1 MEEISAT
8 RGDEE
13 QHGGVELEGGGS
25 GFEGEEARVEEITL
39 LSSNRRIR
47 WDNIE

>member
-1 MEEISAT
+1 MEEISAK

-25 GFEGEEARVEEITL
+25 GFEGEGAAVREATL
-39 LSSNRRIR
+39 LSSNRRKR